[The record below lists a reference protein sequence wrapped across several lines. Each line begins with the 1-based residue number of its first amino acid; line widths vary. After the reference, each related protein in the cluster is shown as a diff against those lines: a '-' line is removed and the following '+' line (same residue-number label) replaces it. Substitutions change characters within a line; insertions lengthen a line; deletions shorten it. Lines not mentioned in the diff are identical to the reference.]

1 MPTSSSQPALG
12 KMGGADFN
20 GRNLA
25 ILAGEQAAA
34 AVMPQ
39 IKARL
44 KAKQQP

>member
-1 MPTSSSQPALG
+1 MQLGLVGLG
-12 KMGGADFN
+12 KMGGNDFA

-34 AVMPQ
+34 AAMPQ

-44 KAKQQP
+44 KARQLQ